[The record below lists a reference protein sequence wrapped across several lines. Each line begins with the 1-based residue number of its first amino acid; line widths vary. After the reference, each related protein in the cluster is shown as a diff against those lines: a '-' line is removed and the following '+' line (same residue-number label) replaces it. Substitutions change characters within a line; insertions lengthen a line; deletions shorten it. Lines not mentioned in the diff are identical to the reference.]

1 LREGR
6 SVAVFH
12 PDYIR
17 HVLQDNH
24 PNYQKGPRYRAALAP
39 LMGNGLFT
47 SEGTFWLRQR
57 RLAQPAFQRHH
68 LEAFSNPAMECTA
81 EMFESWSQCAKDDQP
96 IGLREELTELT
107 LRIALRNLFGTD
119 ANRELGALIPAINE
133 VNDQIKLAAAF
144 LPV

>member
-1 LREGR
+1 
-6 SVAVFH
+6 
-12 PDYIR
+12 
-17 HVLQDNH
+17 
-24 PNYQKGPRYRAALAP
+24 
-39 LMGNGLFT
+39 MGNGLFT

-81 EMFESWSQCAKDDQP
+81 EMLESWSQCEKDDQP

-107 LRIALRNLFGTD
+107 LRIALRNLSGTD

-144 LPV
+144 LPVHLPKWIPTPKRLRFKRGIRVIDNFIYRIIRERRESRRAK